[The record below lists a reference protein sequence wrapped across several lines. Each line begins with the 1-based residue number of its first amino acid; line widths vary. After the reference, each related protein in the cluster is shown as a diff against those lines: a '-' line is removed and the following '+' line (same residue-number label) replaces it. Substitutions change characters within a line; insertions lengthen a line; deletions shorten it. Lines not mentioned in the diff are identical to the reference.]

1 MPRTRRDRSVSFEGC
16 RKSPAPCSPSL
27 TCDIKAKSPLAS
39 EEDLIE
45 WEDARCVVCM
55 EHPHN
60 AVLLVCSAYDKG
72 CRPYMCDTSYQLS
85 NCFDLFRKSCAE
97 GTTAILSEG
106 AEQQVQASEF
116 VTVETVVTS
125 QEEGEYQGPSA
136 TDIDSMHKLP
146 EKLVCPLCRGKI
158 SGWVVL
164 YPAHNFIN
172 AKTRTC
178 ALETCEFSG
187 NYSDLRK
194 HARLE
199 HPHVKPSEADPERQQ
214 SWRQL
219 ERQRDIG
226 DVLSTIQSS
235 LVEELELPLA
245 ERSIT
250 ILYLSW
256 LQDLN
261 FDYDRASASVEDEDS
276 TDVGLAFRHY
286 TRRRRLSTSADS
298 SEGALALRRYVR
310 RRLSTPDDYARSH
323 LSIPNDSSNSGLALR
338 RYVRRRLSTR
348 DDNVRSHLSIPNDS
362 SNSGLAL
369 RCYVRRR
376 ISTLD
381 DNVRSHL
388 SIPNDSSNSGL
399 ALRRYV
405 RRRLSTPND
414 SSNGGFALR
423 CYVRRHLATPDES
436 STDGLGLRRYVIRR
450 RYVRRLISTPDE
462 SSNGGLPL
470 RPYLRR
476 RLVTTLDDS
485 SNGGLTLRYY
495 ARRRRLSTPEDDV

>member
-1 MPRTRRDRSVSFEGC
+1 MPRTRRDCSVSFEGC
-16 RKSPAPCSPSL
+16 RKYPAPCSPSL
-27 TCDIKAKSPLAS
+27 TCDFKAKSPLAS
-39 EEDLIE
+39 EEDLKE

-55 EHPHN
+55 DHPHN

-85 NCFDLFRKSCAE
+85 NCFDQFRKSCAE

-106 AEQQVQASEF
+106 AQQPIQASEF

-125 QEEGEYQGPSA
+125 QEEVEYQGPAA
-136 TDIDSMHKLP
+136 TEIDSMHKLP

-158 SGWVVL
+158 SGWFVL
-164 YPAHNFIN
+164 YPAHDFIN
-172 AKTRTC
+172 AKTRSC

-187 NYSDLRK
+187 NYSDLKK

-199 HPHVKPSEADPERQQ
+199 HPQVRPSEADPERQQ

-250 ILYLSW
+250 ILYLSR
-256 LQDLN
+256 LQELN

-276 TDVGLAFRHY
+276 SDVGLAFRHY
-286 TRRRRLSTSADS
+286 TRRRRLSTSDDS
-298 SEGALALRRYVR
+298 PEGGLALRRYVR
-310 RRLSTPDDYARSH
+310 RRLSTPDDYARSD
-323 LSIPNDSSNSGLALR
+323 LSIPNDSFNSGLALRHYVRRHLSTPDDSSNGRLALR
-338 RYVRRRLSTR
+338 RYVRRRL
-348 DDNVRSHLSIPNDS
+348 
-362 SNSGLAL
+362 
-369 RCYVRRR
+369 
-376 ISTLD
+376 STLD

-414 SSNGGFALR
+414 SLNSGVTLR
-423 CYVRRHLATPDES
+423 CYVRRRLSTPDES
-436 STDGLGLRRYVIRR
+436 STDGLSRRYVIRR
-450 RYVRRLISTPDE
+450 RYVRRRISTPDE

-470 RPYLRR
+470 RPYVRR
-476 RLVTTLDDS
+476 RLVSTLDDS

-495 ARRRRLSTPEDDV
+495 ARRRHLTTPDDDA